1 MAKKNKPKSKARKII
16 EWIFTILF
24 VLVFGGV
31 AVMNIVSFATKD
43 KNNGVPNFFGTQILI
58 VLTDSMEPVYK
69 VDEALFV
76 QKVSPSKLKVGDDVT
91 FIYPVR
97 GVDTPMTHRI
107 FDIKAPYTD
116 PDTQDGHYLFVAH
129 GVNKNS
135 KQCGGD
141 CSESEENIQHFNETK
156 LLGKVVG
163 HSVFVGATFNFMTQ
177 PWGLLV
183 LLLLPALY
191 LIVTSV
197 IDIVRAA
204 KLDDEK
210 VVATQEAQDANPDDK
225 LARLSEEDKKR
236 LKEELL
242 NEMIDEKMNK
252 GDK

>member
-1 MAKKNKPKSKARKII
+1 M
-16 EWIFTILF
+16 
-24 VLVFGGV
+24 
-31 AVMNIVSFATKD
+31 
-43 KNNGVPNFFGTQILI
+43 
-58 VLTDSMEPVYK
+58 
-69 VDEALFV
+69 
-76 QKVSPSKLKVGDDVT
+76 
-91 FIYPVR
+91 
-97 GVDTPMTHRI
+97 
-107 FDIKAPYTD
+107 
-116 PDTQDGHYLFVAH
+116 
-129 GVNKNS
+129 
-135 KQCGGD
+135 
-141 CSESEENIQHFNETK
+141 
-156 LLGKVVG
+156 G
-163 HSVFVGATFNFMTQ
+163 HSVFVGATFNFLTQ

-210 VVATQEAQDANPDDK
+210 VVATQEAPEANPDDK

>member
-1 MAKKNKPKSKARKII
+1 MAKKSKSKSKARKII
-16 EWIFTILF
+16 EWVFTVLF

-43 KNNGVPNFFGTQILI
+43 KNNGVPNFFGTQILV

-76 QKVSPSKLKVGDDVT
+76 RKTDPAKLKVGDDVT
-91 FIYPVR
+91 FIYPVKGR
-97 GVDTPMTHRI
+97 DTPMTHRI
-107 FDIKAPYTD
+107 FEIETPEQTG
-116 PDTQDGHYLFVAH
+116 DGHYVFTAH

-135 KQCGGD
+135 SQCGGD
-141 CSESEENIQHFNETK
+141 CSESEENIQHFDETK

-163 HSVFVGATFNFMTQ
+163 HSVFVGAAFNFMTQ
-177 PWGLLV
+177 PWGLLI

-204 KLDDEK
+204 KLDDDK
-210 VVATQEAQDANPDDK
+210 VVATTEAIEVNPDDK
-225 LARLSEEDKKR
+225 LAHLSEEDKKR

-242 NEMIDEKMNK
+242 NEMIEEKMNK